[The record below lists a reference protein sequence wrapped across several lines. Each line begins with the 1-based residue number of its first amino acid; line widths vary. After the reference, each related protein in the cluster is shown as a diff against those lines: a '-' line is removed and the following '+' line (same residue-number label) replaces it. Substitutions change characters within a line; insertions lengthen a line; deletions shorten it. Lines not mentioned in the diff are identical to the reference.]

1 MLHAGESVV
10 QVSFMQSEAGSREH
24 DEPREIR
31 RDYGYGYS
39 GHCRGISRLCGM
51 S

>member
-1 MLHAGESVV
+1 MQGERCAGVMYAV
-10 QVSFMQSEAGSREH
+10 GDRQGEH
-24 DEPREIR
+24 DEPREFR

-51 S
+51 I